1 MSRREPCVEERAF
14 MYKTLTPKESQMV
27 TNFLIRNNPEFVEI
41 TEEHRTRLFAL
52 ARCILIPAL
61 NNQWSYVRTP
71 SFRV

>member
-41 TEEHRTRLFAL
+41 T
-52 ARCILIPAL
+52 
-61 NNQWSYVRTP
+61 
-71 SFRV
+71 